1 VSDSHRGLGGGLGKH
16 TAGDRATGEEPA
28 RLFVALE
35 LPAAVRE
42 ALVEWRSAVLSGR
55 SGLRPVAFEALHAT
69 LCFLGWRAASEI
81 PEIAAACETV
91 ADEPV
96 ACLMVREA
104 VWLPARRPR
113 VLAAQL
119 DDPAGALASVQ
130 AKVSVAL
137 QTRDWYVPEK
147 RQFLAHVTV
156 ARVAKGAR
164 VRREGAPAPPQV
176 SFRGSTVTLFRS
188 RLGRGGARY
197 EALRSVELG
206 A

>member
-1 VSDSHRGLGGGLGKH
+1 VTDSGGALGERLGSDAG
-16 TAGDRATGEEPA
+16 GDRAAGGERA

-55 SGLRPVAFEALHAT
+55 PGLRPAAFEALHAT

-81 PEIAAACETV
+81 PEIAAACEIV

-96 ACLMVREA
+96 AGLTVREA

-113 VLAAQL
+113 VLAAEL
-119 DDPAGALASVQ
+119 EDPAGTLASLQ
-130 AKVSVAL
+130 AKLSEAL
-137 QTRDWYVPEK
+137 RTGGWYVPEK
-147 RQFLAHVTV
+147 RPFLAHVTI

-164 VRREGAPAPPQV
+164 VRREGAPTPPQV

-197 EALRSVELG
+197 EPLRSVELG

>member
-1 VSDSHRGLGGGLGKH
+1 VSDGGERGRGGQP
-16 TAGDRATGEEPA
+16 ARGEERA

-35 LPAAVRE
+35 LPAPVRE

-55 SGLRPVAFEALHAT
+55 SGQRPVALEALHIT

-81 PEIAAACETV
+81 PEIAAACEIA

-96 ACLMVREA
+96 AHLTIRAA

-113 VLAAQL
+113 VLAAEL
-119 DDPAGALASVQ
+119 EDPAGTLASVQ
-130 AKVSVAL
+130 AKLSGAL
-137 QTRDWYVPEK
+137 RTGGWYVPEK
-147 RQFLAHVTV
+147 RPFLAHVTV

-164 VRREGAPAPPQV
+164 VRREGTPAPPQL
-176 SFRGSTVTLFRS
+176 SFQGSTVTLFRS

-206 A
+206 GGAAGRA